1 VRDEKTKEG
10 WEMKIG
16 KWVEKIED
24 EGIRSV
30 LCRVEVKEGR
40 IGGRD
45 WGDGGWERDLLE
57 G

>member
-1 VRDEKTKEG
+1 
-10 WEMKIG
+10 MKIG